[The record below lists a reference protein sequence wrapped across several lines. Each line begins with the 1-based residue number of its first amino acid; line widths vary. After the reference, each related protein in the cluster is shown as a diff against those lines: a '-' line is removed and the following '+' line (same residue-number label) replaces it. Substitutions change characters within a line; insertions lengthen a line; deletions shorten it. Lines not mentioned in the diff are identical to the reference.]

1 MRKQAC
7 TMWFASAAL
16 LTLCLAGMAS
26 AQQKYPYQHAAT
38 PQSSQSQYIQQ
49 HSIEVGDIPGHQIRI
64 VEIQRRYTSDHPMVM
79 GTKVVE
85 TWTRGFSDYVN
96 GIGPAQG
103 YTIWVLEDGNKFFTE
118 WRGTSYSE
126 ATSTGARR
134 GTYHGTWQF
143 VGGTGKF
150 ATIRG
155 VGTSDTE
162 FDTDPKTGYNRPVD
176 RGEYWF
182 EQ

>member
-7 TMWFASAAL
+7 KMWFASAAL
-16 LTLCLAGMAS
+16 LTLWLAGMAS
-26 AQQKYPYQHAAT
+26 AQQKYPYHQAT
-38 PQSSQSQYIQQ
+38 APQSSQFVQQ
-49 HSIEVGDIPGHQIRI
+49 HSIEVGDMPGHQIRI
-64 VEIQRRYTSDHPMVM
+64 FEVQRAYTSEHPLVM

-85 TWTRGFSDYVN
+85 IWDRGFSDYVN

-103 YTIWVLEDGNKFFTE
+103 YGTLVLEDGNKIFEE

-126 ATSTGARR
+126 PTSTGLRR
-134 GTYHGTWQF
+134 GTFHGTSRL

-155 VGTSDTE
+155 VLTCETE
-162 FDTDPKTGYNRPVD
+162 FDADPKTGYSRPTC